1 MRANSIKN
9 SKLPHTHIC
18 HFLFVDPVVYHHT
31 LAIEETYYNVNKS
44 STLYINGKGEYPI
57 ETLFLKHYIKLLIES
72 FNTSEN
78 SNVAK

>member
-1 MRANSIKN
+1 M
-9 SKLPHTHIC
+9 
-18 HFLFVDPVVYHHT
+18 YHHT

-78 SNVAK
+78 SNVTK